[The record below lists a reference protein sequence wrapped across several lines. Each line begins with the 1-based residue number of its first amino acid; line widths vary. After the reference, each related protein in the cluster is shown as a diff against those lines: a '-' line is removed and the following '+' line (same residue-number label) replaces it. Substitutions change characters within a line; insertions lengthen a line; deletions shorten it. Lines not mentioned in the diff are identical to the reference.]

1 MNPVQPLIP
10 AEVGARAQPLGRLPF
25 GFGPRFF
32 VMLLL
37 GLLWLVPAWWSL
49 RFIGAMFLWDL
60 VIVLAFVSD
69 LLRTPRPEQ
78 LEARRSWG
86 VAPELGRACEVTL
99 SIRNFAKSAVR
110 CFVTDETPAALRGGP
125 PTLELIVPAKSASRG
140 GYKILPR
147 GRGDHRLGR
156 LYLRYQSWLGLA
168 QRWGV
173 AEITQTVRVLPD
185 LEQARQHALYLI
197 RSRQIEMERRRRRQR
212 GHGREFESLRDYQKG
227 DDTRDICWTATAR
240 RHQLTTRIF
249 ELERSQAIWIVLDA
263 GRLLRAEVQQEAR
276 QKVRQ
281 ESQKEQDNLRISKL
295 DYAVNAA
302 LSLAQVA
309 TQCGD
314 RVGLIAYGRAIQF
327 NVAAGRGALH
337 LRTIVDCLAQ
347 VRPEASEADHSR
359 AACVLLTEQ
368 SRRSLVVWITDFAE
382 TPTTPEVIEY
392 AMQMT
397 QRHLVVFSAMNQ
409 PDLTALAESTPQ
421 TAEEMYR
428 HAAAREIAH
437 RRDLL
442 IRGLRQRGVFA
453 FELVPGLLAS
463 SLVNQ
468 YLDIKERNLL

>member
-1 MNPVQPLIP
+1 M
-10 AEVGARAQPLGRLPF
+10 PF

-37 GLLWLVPAWWSL
+37 GLLWLVPAWWSPRL
-49 RFIGAMFLWDL
+49 IGAMFLWDA
-60 VIVLAFVSD
+60 VIVLVFVSD
-69 LLRTPRPEQ
+69 LFRMPKSEE
-78 LEARRSWG
+78 LEVRRSWG
-86 VAPELGRACEVTL
+86 AAPELARPSDVTL
-99 SIRNFAKSAVR
+99 SIRNFAGTAVR
-110 CFVTDETPAALRGGP
+110 CFVTDETPAALRTAP
-125 PTLELIVPAKSASRG
+125 PTLELVVLGRSTSRAN
-140 GYKILPR
+140 YKILPR
-147 GRGDHRLGR
+147 QRGDHRLGR
-156 LYLRYQSWLGLA
+156 LFLRYQSWLGLA
-168 QRWGV
+168 QRWAV
-173 AEITQTVRVLPD
+173 VEIAQTVRVLPD

-249 ELERSQAIWIVLDA
+249 EIERSQAIWIVLDA
-263 GRLLRAEVQQEAR
+263 GRLLRAEVQQEAQKEDR
-276 QKVRQ
+276 QKGQQYGQQ
-281 ESQKEQDNLRISKL
+281 EQGRLRISKL

-314 RVGLIAYGRAIQF
+314 RVGLLAYGRAIQF

-337 LRTIVDCLAQ
+337 LRSIVDCLAQ

-359 AACVLLTEQ
+359 AARVLLTEQ
-368 SRRSLVVWITDFAE
+368 SRRSLVVWVTDFAE

-409 PDLTALAESTPQ
+409 PDLTALAESAPQ
-421 TAEEMYR
+421 TVEEMYW
-428 HAAAREIAH
+428 HAAALEITH

-442 IRGLRQRGVFA
+442 LRGLRQRGVFA
-453 FELVPGLLAS
+453 FELVPGMLAS

>member
-1 MNPVQPLIP
+1 
-10 AEVGARAQPLGRLPF
+10 
-25 GFGPRFF
+25 
-32 VMLLL
+32 MLLL
-37 GLLWLVPAWWSL
+37 GLLWLVPAWWSPRL
-49 RFIGAMFLWDL
+49 IGAMFLWDA
-60 VIVLAFVSD
+60 VIVLVFVSD
-69 LLRTPRPEQ
+69 LFRMPKSEE
-78 LEARRSWG
+78 LEVRRSWG
-86 VAPELGRACEVTL
+86 AAPELARPSDVTL
-99 SIRNFAKSAVR
+99 SIRNFAGTAVR
-110 CFVTDETPAALRGGP
+110 CFVTDETPAALRTAP
-125 PTLELIVPAKSASRG
+125 PTLELVVLGRSTSRAN
-140 GYKILPR
+140 YKILPR
-147 GRGDHRLGR
+147 QRGDHRLGR
-156 LYLRYQSWLGLA
+156 LFLRYQSWLGLA
-168 QRWGV
+168 QRWAV
-173 AEITQTVRVLPD
+173 VEIAQTVRVLPD

-249 ELERSQAIWIVLDA
+249 EIERSQAIWIVLDA
-263 GRLLRAEVQQEAR
+263 GRLLRAEVQQEAQKEDR
-276 QKVRQ
+276 QKGQQYGQQ
-281 ESQKEQDNLRISKL
+281 EQGRLRISKL

-314 RVGLIAYGRAIQF
+314 RVGLLAYGRAIQF

-337 LRTIVDCLAQ
+337 LRSIVDCLAQ

-359 AACVLLTEQ
+359 AARVLLTEQ
-368 SRRSLVVWITDFAE
+368 SRRSLVVWVTDFAE

-409 PDLTALAESTPQ
+409 PDLTALAESAPQ
-421 TAEEMYR
+421 TVEEMYW
-428 HAAAREIAH
+428 HAAALEITH

-442 IRGLRQRGVFA
+442 LRGLRQRGVFA
-453 FELVPGLLAS
+453 FELVPGMLAS